1 MIAVFIIR
9 GNLATHTH
17 THTHTHIQRT
27 SWETKAEIQ
36 VMFLQIK
43 EYRRLPANHQKL
55 VRGLRLSLTALRRD

>member
-1 MIAVFIIR
+1 MIAVFIKR
-9 GNLATHTH
+9 GTLATHTH
-17 THTHTHIQRT
+17 THRT